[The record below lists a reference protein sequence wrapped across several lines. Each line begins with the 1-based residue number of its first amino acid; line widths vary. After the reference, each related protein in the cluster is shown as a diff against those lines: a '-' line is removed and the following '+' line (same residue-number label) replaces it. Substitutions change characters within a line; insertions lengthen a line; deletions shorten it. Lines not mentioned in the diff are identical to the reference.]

1 MDLQKTIEDIKY
13 LQEKLLSSFGVP
25 KAIKDDICGVK
36 VNDDG
41 TTTCFHSDRYMDEH
55 PERTSQECTFD
66 EIFNENTVKYMLY
79 LIHKTNG
86 N

>member
-1 MDLQKTIEDIKY
+1 MSDIVREVYKHTLMYDL
-13 LQEKLLSSFGVP
+13 
-25 KAIKDDICGVK
+25 CGIG

-41 TTTCFHSDRYMDEH
+41 TTTYLLPDRYMDEH

-66 EIFNENTVKYMLY
+66 EIFNEKTVKYMLY

-86 N
+86 

>member
-1 MDLQKTIEDIKY
+1 MSDIVREVYKHTLMYDL
-13 LQEKLLSSFGVP
+13 
-25 KAIKDDICGVK
+25 CGLG

-41 TTTCFHSDRYMDEH
+41 TTTCFLPDRYMDEH

-66 EIFNENTVKYMLY
+66 EIFNEKTVKYMSY

>member
-1 MDLQKTIEDIKY
+1 MMGDIVREVYK
-13 LQEKLLSSFGVP
+13 KLL
-25 KAIKDDICGVK
+25 IYDLCGVK
-36 VNDDG
+36 VNEDG
-41 TTTCFHSDRYMDEH
+41 STTWLHSDRYMDEH

-79 LIHKTNG
+79 LMHKTNG